1 MPARIPLDPVLPKK
15 ILTALLTRNALKL
28 SWTPFGGTIP
38 MGLQNMTGK
47 LLFIV

>member
-1 MPARIPLDPVLPKK
+1 MPNRIPLDPVLPK
-15 ILTALLTRNALKL
+15 NFDC
-28 SWTPFGGTIP
+28 TPNEKRSKAQLDAGGTIP